1 MFAYHHQQSE
11 KVYTID
17 VFIFDATKRELVEV
31 MLGINDAK
39 VAKASMQ
46 KILARLS
53 GKVSKPTPPSGQTSE
68 SASKAYKPTPASSK
82 LIEAVSI
89 PKVKPEKK
97 HQSAKPEIKSTV
109 RTLLANVSGLE
120 PEEIRDNVELA
131 EIGINLLMG
140 MELAREVEIAF
151 KCTLLMENLMEVTDF
166 LSFVDCIRSSLPT
179 IEKGAAKNDDDDDGN
194 ETEESTSA
202 ESLLFKESNG
212 ASTPL
217 STQDAILEC
226 KFDIVEYLVEI
237 LGVCA
242 SDIHDDTLLVDLGVD
257 SLLSTKLRSAFSRKF
272 ETHIPEDISI
282 EAMTVEELKT
292 KINPSLNAEETTSL
306 PENKPVVGFL
316 RTKDTTSVSN
326 SGKPP
331 SSSATPKL
339 VTRALS
345 FATSG
350 GNLKI
355 PASTILEVIGEANV
369 RTDQLIRDYKI
380 NNFARIICP
389 RSIQLCIALTLEAF
403 EKLGV
408 SIKTAKPGHVLKRI
422 QYVPQHQRLV
432 EYLYE
437 MLEKEARLIEIEGS
451 KVVRT
456 AMSPPGKSSSVLLQ
470 DLLRMYPDWSYAMK
484 LTPFAGAQLADVLTA
499 KTDGIKLIFG
509 SEEGRELVGGLYD
522 HVFNKMN
529 YSQMADFVENLISK
543 LEMRDRVLK
552 ILEVGAGTGGT
563 TLYMAP
569 LLARLSMPVEYTF
582 TDLSASIVAAARK
595 KFKQYPFMKF
605 LAHDIEKPVPAEL
618 MGTQHIVIASNAV
631 HATHD
636 LVKSGS
642 NIRNALRSDRILMM
656 LEMTEI
662 VPLTNI
668 IFRLLEGW

>member
-1 MFAYHHQQSE
+1 MNCMTNKAPEDMFIASGCELLMRSPKLRNDSPRPEVWDVFAYHHQQSE
-11 KVYTID
+11 KVYSTD
-17 VFIFDATKRELVEV
+17 VFTFDATKCELVEV
-31 MLGINDAK
+31 MLGINYAK

-53 GKVSKPTPPSGQTSE
+53 
-68 SASKAYKPTPASSK
+68 
-82 LIEAVSI
+82 
-89 PKVKPEKK
+89 PKV
-97 HQSAKPEIKSTV
+97 AKPEIKSTV

-131 EIGINLLMG
+131 DIGIDSLMG

-151 KCTLLMENLMEVTDF
+151 KCTLPMENLMEVTDF
-166 LSFVDCIRSSLPT
+166 LSFVDCIKSSLPT
-179 IEKGAAKNDDDDDGN
+179 MEKGAAENDDDDDGN
-194 ETEESTSA
+194 ETEESTSE
-202 ESLLFKESNG
+202 ESLLSKESDG

-217 STQDAILEC
+217 STQDGILEC
-226 KFDIVEYLVEI
+226 RVDIVEYLVEI

-257 SLLSTKLRSAFSRKF
+257 SLLSTELRSDFSRKF

-282 EAMTVEELKT
+282 EAMTVEELNT
-292 KINPSLNAEETTSL
+292 KINPSFNAEKTTSL
-306 PENKPVVGFL
+306 PENKPVVGIL

-331 SSSATPKL
+331 SSSATPKP

-345 FATSG
+345 FTTSG

-355 PASTILEVIGEANV
+355 PASTVLEAFGEAKV

-380 NNFARIICP
+380 DNFAEIICP
-389 RSIQLCIALTLEAF
+389 RSTQLCIALTLKAF

-437 MLEKEARLIEIEGS
+437 MLEKEARLIDIEGS
-451 KVVRT
+451 KVIRT
-456 AMSPPGKSSSVLLQ
+456 AISPPGKSSSVLLQ

-484 LTPFAGAQLADVLTA
+484 LTHFAGAQLADVLTA

-509 SEEGRELVGGLYD
+509 SEEGRELVGGLYCD

-543 LEMRDRVLK
+543 LEMRDGVLK
-552 ILEVGAGTGGT
+552 ILEIGAGTGGT

-569 LLARLSMPVEYTF
+569 LLARLGVPVEYTF
-582 TDLSASIVAAARK
+582 TDLSASMVAAARK
-595 KFKQYPFMKF
+595 KFK
-605 LAHDIEKPVPAEL
+605 
-618 MGTQHIVIASNAV
+618 
-631 HATHD
+631 
-636 LVKSGS
+636 
-642 NIRNALRSDRILMM
+642 
-656 LEMTEI
+656 
-662 VPLTNI
+662 
-668 IFRLLEGW
+668 